1 MAELSYDF
9 KESRCND
16 NTAFENL
23 FFDLVKNLYDNT
35 GKKVVIIGHFYGNFN
50 VLYQLKNKKNV
61 KDYIEHYV
69 NLGGPLLGTSK
80 TIQYSTVGSNEFL
93 FENIFNIIKAEIS
106 PISQIILSGFMS
118 SNYIMMPYH

>member
-118 SNYIMMPYH
+118 SNYMMMPYH

>member
-50 VLYQLKNKKNV
+50 VL
-61 KDYIEHYV
+61 
-69 NLGGPLLGTSK
+69 
-80 TIQYSTVGSNEFL
+80 
-93 FENIFNIIKAEIS
+93 
-106 PISQIILSGFMS
+106 
-118 SNYIMMPYH
+118 